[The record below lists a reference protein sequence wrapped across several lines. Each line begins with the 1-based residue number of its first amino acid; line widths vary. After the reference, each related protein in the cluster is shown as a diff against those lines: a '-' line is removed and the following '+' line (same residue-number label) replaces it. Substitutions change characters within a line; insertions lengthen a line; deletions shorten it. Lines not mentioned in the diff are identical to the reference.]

1 MRKKIVSM
9 IVAVSLATGIFTM
22 IPAEQVKAAEEM
34 LTVDGSVL
42 LEDVEESVG
51 EMIMQ
56 TKGQYLQTG
65 SSKIV
70 RTGVGKITVG
80 GTTIAQRE
88 VSTIQV
94 SVIVE
99 RLVNG
104 SWLRYTSWSSSKT
117 NAYSVSTSKTLTVPR
132 GYYYRVRSI
141 HNANSDRGHSNTNAL
156 YVE

>member
-9 IVAVSLATGIFTM
+9 IVAISLATGIFAM
-22 IPAEQVKAAEEM
+22 IPAEQAKAAEEII
-34 LTVDGSVL
+34 TVDGSVL
-42 LEDVEESVG
+42 LEDVEESIG
-51 EMIMQ
+51 NMIVQ

-70 RTGVGKITVG
+70 RAGVGKIAVG
-80 GTTIAQRE
+80 GTTIAQTT
-88 VSTIQV
+88 VDNVKIAV
-94 SVIVE
+94 MVE
-99 RLVNG
+99 RLLNG
-104 SWLRYTSWSSSKT
+104 KWASYTSWSTSKT

-141 HNANSDRGHSNTNAL
+141 HSANSDIGNSNTNAL

>member
-9 IVAVSLATGIFTM
+9 IVAISLATGIFTM
-22 IPAEQVKAAEEM
+22 IPAEQVKAAEEIV
-34 LTVDGSVL
+34 TVDGSVL
-42 LEDVEESVG
+42 LENAEESIG

-56 TKGQYLQTG
+56 TKGEFLQSG
-65 SSKIV
+65 SSRIV
-70 RTGVGKITVG
+70 KTGTGKITVG
-80 GTTIAQRE
+80 GTTIAQSK

-104 SWLRYTSWSSSKT
+104 SWLRYTSWSAAKT
-117 NAYSVSTSKTLTVPR
+117 SAYSVSTSKTLTVPR

>member
-9 IVAVSLATGIFTM
+9 IVAVSLATGIFAM
-22 IPAEQVKAAEEM
+22 IPAEQAKAAEEKI
-34 LTVDGSVL
+34 TVDGSVL
-42 LEDVEESVG
+42 LENAEESVG

-56 TKGQYLQTG
+56 TKGEFLQSG
-65 SSKIV
+65 SSRIV
-70 RTGVGKITVG
+70 KNGTGKITVG
-80 GTTIAQRE
+80 GTTIAQKQ
-88 VSTIQV
+88 VSKVQV

-104 SWLRYTSWSSSKT
+104 SWLRYTSWSASKT
-117 NAYSVSTSKTLTVPR
+117 NAYSVATSKTLTVPR

-141 HNANSDRGHSNTNAL
+141 HNADSDRGHSNTGAL

>member
-1 MRKKIVSM
+1 MRKKIVSI
-9 IVAVSLATGIFTM
+9 IVAVSLSTGIFAM
-22 IPAEQVKAAEEM
+22 IPAEQARAAEEII
-34 LTVDGSVL
+34 TVDGSVL
-42 LEDVEESVG
+42 LEDAEASIG
-51 EMIMQ
+51 EMDVQ

-70 RTGVGKITVG
+70 RAGTGKITVG
-80 GTTIAQRE
+80 GTTIAQRT

-94 SVIVE
+94 SVMVE

-104 SWLRYTSWSSSKT
+104 NWLSYTSWSASKT
-117 NAYSVSTSKTLTVPR
+117 NTYSVSTSKTLTVPR

-141 HNANSDRGHSNTNAL
+141 HNANSDRGHSNTGAL

>member
-9 IVAVSLATGIFTM
+9 IIVISLATGIFAM
-22 IPAEQVKAAEEM
+22 IPSEQAKAAEEIV
-34 LTVDGSVL
+34 TVDGSVL

-70 RTGVGKITVG
+70 RAGVGKIAVG
-80 GTTIAQRE
+80 GTTIAQRT

-104 SWLRYTSWSSSKT
+104 SWLRYTSWSASKT
-117 NAYSVSTSKTLTVPR
+117 NAYSVATSKTLTVPR

-141 HNANSDRGHSNTNAL
+141 HNANSDIGNSNTSGL